1 VCEGAATYLA
11 GQTRH
16 LRPAIA
22 LRLRE
27 GKPPSFPPSA
37 ADAQLLGGTVFS
49 LLARA
54 AGRQACV
61 ELAKVEHG
69 WQARNAIELAFAR
82 EMAEVEQEWRTY
94 LGSFSLS

>member
-1 VCEGAATYLA
+1 M
-11 GQTRH
+11 
-16 LRPAIA
+16 
-22 LRLRE
+22 RE

-54 AGRQACV
+54 AGQQSCV
-61 ELAKVEHG
+61 ELAKVEHA

-82 EMAEVEQEWRTY
+82 EMDEVEQEWRVY
-94 LGSFSLS
+94 LNSFSAS